1 MRALACGLC
10 EFSIFSS
17 FFGKVVWCVCGGFA
31 GVRESVRRVLSDMA
45 AAESVQLDKLTR
57 RNGIKV
63 ISAERCSIEDC
74 SIAVAQVVGYR
85 SILSASRMNSAFVL
99 FLDDVNK
106 VNEIVASGIV
116 LNDSYTPVMPL
127 IQPAKKIL
135 LSNVPPFI
143 KDEVIQRELVR
154 HGKIVSQFKKITLNC
169 KSAQLKHVV
178 SFRRQVY
185 MILNNENAE
194 LNLAIKFR
202 IDDFDY
208 VIYVTSETMK
218 CFKCGQGGHLA
229 RVCPENVEHD
239 AVQNNIEGEGQKD
252 NVENGNQEKGGE
264 VLENGEQ
271 TNQEETVNRS
281 NEEEVGEGE
290 IEKANDAAGPYVN
303 VEVSGDIDMVE
314 DDNLFKTPTLKRKT
328 SGKSRGKKVRKEQ
341 VQEDQ
346 TKEKMVQETMADIE
360 HSNSDDSVTGSECE
374 SVSSVDSVSQRRS
387 GRSAYTLEKIK
398 SFLQNTKGMKGVL
411 VQDFFPDTEM
421 FIEAARM
428 AMKEIGLG
436 GLTEQEVYRL
446 KKLVQKVRSNRLNDE
461 KEVF

>member
-1 MRALACGLC
+1 MYLWR
-10 EFSIFSS
+10 
-17 FFGKVVWCVCGGFA
+17 FA
-31 GVRESVRRVLSDMA
+31 GVRESVQRVLPDMA

-63 ISAERCSIEDC
+63 VSAERCSIEDC
-74 SIAVAQVVGYR
+74 SIAVAQVVGYK

-106 VNEIVASGIV
+106 VNEIVAKGIV

-143 KDEVIQRELVR
+143 KDEVIQKELLR
-154 HGKIVSQFKKITLNC
+154 HGKVVSQFKKITLNC

-185 MILNNENAE
+185 MILENESAE

-208 VIYVTSETMK
+208 VIYATSETMR
-218 CFKCGQGGHLA
+218 CFKCRQGGHLA
-229 RVCPENVEHD
+229 RDCPENVEQD
-239 AVQNNIEGEGQKD
+239 VVRNIEGEGQKD

-264 VLENGEQ
+264 SFENVEQ
-271 TNQEETVNRS
+271 MNQKETVNRS

-290 IEKANDAAGPYVN
+290 IEKINEAAGPYVN

-328 SGKSRGKKVRKEQ
+328 SGKSKGKKARKEQ
-341 VQEDQ
+341 GQEDQ
-346 TKEKMVQETMADIE
+346 TKEKMVQENMSDVE
-360 HSNSDDSVTGSECE
+360 HSNSDDSVSGSECE
-374 SVSSVDSVSQRRS
+374 SVSSADSSQRRS
-387 GRSAYTLEKIK
+387 VRSAYTLEKIK
-398 SFLQNTKGMKGVL
+398 SFLQNTKGMKGVQ
-411 VQDFFPDTEM
+411 VEDFFPNTEM
-421 FIEAARM
+421 FIEAAKM
-428 AMKEIGLG
+428 SMKEIGLG

-446 KKLVQKVRSNRLNDE
+446 KKLVQKVRSNRLKDE